1 MTAPDKAD
9 KTTTPSGSDTKPKLR
24 EPGAPVPR
32 DEIDPDLI
40 KLRRPPLRI
49 GLLSSAAVVLVSVF
63 FIFRLA
69 PDRHFGG
76 LADKPTAVSVKDIL
90 ANSVTGDQFVTFAGE
105 PLTAHTIRVTRT
117 TGNPGLRAAPVR
129 GSGDRLWLVLPGG
142 AMTQINEA
150 LSPQGIPQY
159 QGRLRKLNELRF
171 AGVMRGYANEHPR
184 PVFAP
189 VAAIRSSFSDGK
201 LVTVTG
207 DTVTAHDNDRVVIE
221 TTDPDAAKLMVTYHD
236 KMPDLAAWQAALSAT
251 GLIAATQAPDKTTFD
266 TATFTLRAS
275 NAVVSATQKLEAAK
289 LFAYKIEPVVR
300 NLETTF
306 AVLRASAPGA
316 LAFGAT
322 AIADAQI
329 DLVGVY
335 AAREIPSDAYA
346 LVVGEAPQE
355 YWHIMP
361 LTIALGVLT
370 LLFGWAFVRTLR
382 RDVLTRPIPTA

>member
-9 KTTTPSGSDTKPKLR
+9 KTTTPSSSIAKPR

-32 DEIDPDLI
+32 GEIDPDLI

-76 LADKPTAVSVKDIL
+76 LADKPTAVSVQDIL
-90 ANSVTGDQFVTFAGE
+90 ANSVTGDQFVTFAGA
-105 PLTAHTIRVTRT
+105 PLTAHTIRVTPT

-150 LSPQGIPQY
+150 LSPQGMPQY
-159 QGRLRKLNELRF
+159 YGRLRKLNELRF
-171 AGVMRGYANEHPR
+171 AGVMRGYASSHPR

-189 VAAIRSSFSDGK
+189 VTTLRSSFTDGK
-201 LVTVTG
+201 LGTVTG
-207 DTVTAHDNDRVVIE
+207 DTVTARDGDRVVVE
-221 TTDPDAAKLMVTYHD
+221 TTDPDAATLMVTYHD
-236 KMPDLAAWQAALSAT
+236 KMPDLLAWQAALSAT
-251 GLIAATQAPDKTTFD
+251 GLIAANQAPDKTTFD

-289 LFAYKIEPVVR
+289 LLAYKIEPVVR

-306 AVLRASAPGA
+306 AGLRASAPGA
-316 LAFGAT
+316 LVFGST

-346 LVVGEAPQE
+346 LVVGETPQE

>member
-9 KTTTPSGSDTKPKLR
+9 KTTTPSGSNAKTR

-32 DEIDPDLI
+32 DEIDPELI

-49 GLLSSAAVVLVSVF
+49 GLLSSAAMVLVGVF

-76 LADKPTAVSVKDIL
+76 LADKPTVVSVKDIL
-90 ANSVTGDQFVTFAGE
+90 ANNVSGDQFVTFAGE

-129 GSGDRLWLVLPGG
+129 GSSDRVWLVLPGG

-171 AGVMRGYANEHPR
+171 AGVMRAYANQHPR

-189 VAAIRSSFSDGK
+189 VAAIRNSFTAGNI
-201 LVTVTG
+201 VTVTG
-207 DTVTAHDNDRVVIE
+207 DTVTAHDNDRVVVE

-236 KMPDLAAWQAALSAT
+236 KMPDLAAWQSALSTA
-251 GLIAATQAPDKTTFD
+251 GLITVNQAPDKTTFD
-266 TATFTLRAS
+266 TATFTLRTS
-275 NAVVSATQKLEAAK
+275 NAVVAATQKLEAAQ
-289 LFAYKIEPVVR
+289 LLAYKLEPVVR

-306 AVLRASAPGA
+306 AGLRASTAGT
-316 LAFGAT
+316 LTFGPT
-322 AIADAQI
+322 VIADAQI
-329 DLVGVY
+329 DLIGVY

-346 LVVGEAPQE
+346 LVVGETPSE
-355 YWHIMP
+355 YWHIRP
-361 LTIALGVLT
+361 LTIALGLLT
-370 LLFGWAFVRTLR
+370 LLFGWSFVRTLR
-382 RDVLTRPIPTA
+382 RDVLPRSLPTT

>member
-9 KTTTPSGSDTKPKLR
+9 KPTTPTGSKAKPRER

-32 DEIDPDLI
+32 DEIDPELI

-90 ANSVTGDQFVTFAGE
+90 ANNVTGDQFVTFAGE

-129 GSGDRLWLVLPGG
+129 GTGDRLWLVLPGG
-142 AMTQINEA
+142 AMTQINET
-150 LSPQGIPQY
+150 LSPQGVPQY
-159 QGRLRKLNELRF
+159 QGRLRKLNDLRF
-171 AGVMRGYANEHPR
+171 ANVMRSYANLHPR

-189 VAAIRSSFSDGK
+189 VAAIRASFTDGK
-201 LVTVTG
+201 IVTVTG
-207 DTVTAHDNDRVVIE
+207 DTVAAHDDDRVVVE
-221 TTDPDAAKLMVTYHD
+221 TTDPDAATLMVTYHD
-236 KMPDLAAWQAALSAT
+236 KMPNLAAWQAALSTA
-251 GLIAATQAPDKTTFD
+251 GLITANQAPDKTTFD
-266 TATFTLRAS
+266 TATFSVRTS
-275 NAVVSATQKLEAAK
+275 NAVVTASQKLEAAH
-289 LFAYKIEPVVR
+289 LLAYKVEPVVR

-306 AVLRASAPGA
+306 AVLRASTPGT
-316 LAFGAT
+316 LAFGST

-335 AAREIPSDAYA
+335 ATRQIPSDAYA
-346 LVVGEAPQE
+346 LVVGETPKD
-355 YWHIMP
+355 YWHIRP
-361 LTIALGVLT
+361 LTIALGVLA

-382 RDVLTRPIPTA
+382 RDVLPPT

>member
-9 KTTTPSGSDTKPKLR
+9 KTTTPSGSDSKPKTR

-32 DEIDPDLI
+32 DEIDPELI
-40 KLRRPPLRI
+40 KLRIPLRI

-69 PDRHFGG
+69 PDRHFGS
-76 LADKPTAVSVKDIL
+76 LANKPTAVSVKDIL

-105 PLTAHTIRVTRT
+105 PLTSHTIRVTRT
-117 TGNPGLRAAPVR
+117 TGNPGLRTVPVR

-171 AGVMRGYANEHPR
+171 ASVMRSYANQHPR
-184 PVFAP
+184 PIFAP
-189 VAAIRSSFSDGK
+189 VAAIRASFTDGK
-201 LVTVTG
+201 IVTVTG
-207 DTVTAHDNDRVVIE
+207 DTVAARDDDRVVVE
-221 TTDPDAAKLMVTYHD
+221 TTDPDAAKLMVSYHD
-236 KMPDLAAWQAALSAT
+236 KMPDLAAWTAALSAT
-251 GLIAATQAPDKTTFD
+251 GLIAANQLPDKTTFD
-266 TATFTLRAS
+266 TATFTLRTT
-275 NAVVSATQKLEAAK
+275 NAVVTATQKLEAAQ
-289 LFAYKIEPVVR
+289 LLAYKVEPVVR

-306 AVLRASAPGA
+306 AILRASKPGA
-316 LAFGAT
+316 LSFGPT

-346 LVVGEAPQE
+346 LVVGETPQE

-382 RDVLTRPIPTA
+382 RDVLTRPIPIT